1 MTDASCLSY
10 SFSNLQVPQLE
21 SSLDWLFASASL
33 AVTALLWPLDPAL
46 PADRRLPHSRTGL
59 PNAQHPS
66 DHLPIGAK
74 LRCLPAGVMLQQQEQ
89 HVE

>member
-1 MTDASCLSY
+1 
-10 SFSNLQVPQLE
+10 VPQLE
-21 SSLDWLFASASL
+21 SSLDWLFASVSL
-33 AVTALLWPLDPAL
+33 TVTALLWPLDPSL

-74 LRCLPAGVMLQQQEQ
+74 LRCLPAGVMTQQQEQ